1 VIAASANIGTSG
13 NVVDALTLPA
23 FVTSG
28 VSLAD
33 DAVATDSWAAVKGT
47 NLAPLFDVATTDP
60 LPLIFDGVTVTIRDS
75 AGTNHA
81 APIYFISQKQIN
93 FLIPSGCALG
103 AAVVTIASGATTTGR
118 GGILIDSLAPA
129 LFTVTGSGAGTP
141 LGASVLT
148 HPDGSQIVAPLTQ
161 PVDLGQPGD
170 IVTLVLYASGLRH
183 LDSPNSVA
191 VLIGGQ
197 RLPVQYAGAQ
207 GVYTGLDQINVNLT
221 PQLRGAGQT
230 ALRVVVAGLSSN
242 SVIVN
247 IK

>member
-1 VIAASANIGTSG
+1 
-13 NVVDALTLPA
+13 
-23 FVTSG
+23 VT
-28 VSLAD
+28 
-33 DAVATDSWAAVKGT
+33 ATIQA
-47 NLAPLFDVATTDP
+47 
-60 LPLIFDGVTVTIRDS
+60 S

-93 FLIPSGCALG
+93 FLIPAGCALG
-103 AAVVTIASGATTTGR
+103 AAVVTIANGATTTGR

-129 LFTVTGSGAGTP
+129 LFTVTGSGVGTP
-141 LGASVLT
+141 LGAWVLT

-170 IVTLVLYASGLRH
+170 ISTLVLYASGLRH
-183 LDSPNSVA
+183 LDSLNSVA
-191 VLIGGQ
+191 VFVGGQ

-207 GVYTGLDQINVNLT
+207 GVYTGLDQISANLT
-221 PQLRGAGQT
+221 PQLRGAGPT

-242 SVIVN
+242 TVIVN